1 MTNNKRNYVIVD
13 SNFALNDPLGSDFFL
28 EVITKSIPSEQW
40 HRAYSDDI
48 PTDGRCYIVG
58 ADALAAFY
66 KKMITIEVIKIKDSL
81 GDFILKEDIGLL
93 MFPFKYDVTAI
104 RETKEVK
111 RSAFNFLKNVVTPNL
126 QTLKG
131 IEENLVVE
139 LSTEIVPPIVEDIEV
154 EVVHAPIAE
163 IAPVVE
169 TTAEECQ
176 EFLFYVDEI
185 VDKLIKAVP
194 AKNVDRSLDSFE
206 GIKIYSDSNPLHYLY
221 LSNSTRKGTDNKILI
236 SELFIIIKAA
246 KMLNSN
252 SIKFNVRQ
260 KESST

>member
-1 MTNNKRNYVIVD
+1 MFGVE
-13 SNFALNDPLGSDFFL
+13 
-28 EVITKSIPSEQW
+28 EV
-40 HRAYSDDI
+40 
-48 PTDGRCYIVG
+48 
-58 ADALAAFY
+58 
-66 KKMITIEVIKIKDSL
+66 
-81 GDFILKEDIGLL
+81 
-93 MFPFKYDVTAI
+93 
-104 RETKEVK
+104 
-111 RSAFNFLKNVVTPNL
+111 
-126 QTLKG
+126 
-131 IEENLVVE
+131 
-139 LSTEIVPPIVEDIEV
+139 EV

-163 IAPVVE
+163 IAPVAEV
-169 TTAEECQ
+169 TPEECQ

-185 VDKLIKAVP
+185 VEKLIKAVP